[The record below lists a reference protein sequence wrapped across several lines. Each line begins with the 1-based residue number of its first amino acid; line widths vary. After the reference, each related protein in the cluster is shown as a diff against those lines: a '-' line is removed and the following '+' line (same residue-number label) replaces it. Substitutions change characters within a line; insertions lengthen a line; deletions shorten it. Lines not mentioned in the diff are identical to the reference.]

1 MPIWN
6 PWHGGRKISPGCQN
20 CYVYRIDAR
29 HGKDSSIVYKTGKF
43 DLPQKRSKN
52 GTYKPKGLLQN
63 ESFVTAAS
71 QC

>member
-1 MPIWN
+1 MAV
-6 PWHGGRKISPGCQN
+6 GKSVR
-20 CYVYRIDAR
+20 DAR
-29 HGKDSSIVYKTGKF
+29 TVIYTGLTRIMDKDNSIVYKTGKF
-43 DLPQKRSKN
+43 DLPRKRSKN